1 MALAAT
7 GLRLGWTGQGPPTPA
22 LSPRLLPLLERE
34 AVLNAGLSTP
44 TDVGLPSVLQP
55 GGEPAPLP
63 THADVSLTHKR
74 HRHRL
79 DAK

>member
-7 GLRLGWTGQGPPTPA
+7 GLRLGWTRQGPPVPA

-34 AVLNAGLSTP
+34 AVLNAGLSTR

-55 GGEPAPLP
+55 GGEPTPLP
-63 THADVSLTHKR
+63 TRTDVSLTRKR
-74 HRHRL
+74 HRH
-79 DAK
+79 